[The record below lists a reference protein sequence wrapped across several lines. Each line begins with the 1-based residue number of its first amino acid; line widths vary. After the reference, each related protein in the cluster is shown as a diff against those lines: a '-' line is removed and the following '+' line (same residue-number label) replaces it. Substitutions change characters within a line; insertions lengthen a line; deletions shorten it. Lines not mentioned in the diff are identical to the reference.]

1 MLSWINRVE
10 VAYDDEKTNKSKQIT
25 EQQQLATVEKIA
37 ELNQNVLNHIKST
50 EKRAQEQKMQQTV
63 FTSVEDSLATRARAL
78 AAVTN
83 NTADY
88 YNHYYDQNTGYSGK
102 SDEMSAYKYWLNN
115 DYFNNQMVCF

>member
-1 MLSWINRVE
+1 MYNNE
-10 VAYDDEKTNKSKQIT
+10 QTKKSTQIT
-25 EQQQLATVEKIA
+25 QQQQLVTAEKIA

-50 EKRAQEQKMQQTV
+50 EKRAQEQRMQQTV
-63 FTSVEDSLATRARAL
+63 DTSVDDSLAARARAL

-88 YNHYYDQNTGYSGK
+88 YNHYYDQNTGYCGK